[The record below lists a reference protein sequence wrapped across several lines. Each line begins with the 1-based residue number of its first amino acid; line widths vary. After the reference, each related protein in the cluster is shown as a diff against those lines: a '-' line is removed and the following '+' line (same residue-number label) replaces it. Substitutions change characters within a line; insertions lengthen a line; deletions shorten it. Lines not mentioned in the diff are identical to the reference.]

1 MIFSIKW
8 REETRFPTFERRA
21 VVTNRRDVIIRNDER
36 RRELLPYT
44 CPCCCRCCCV
54 AARRC
59 GRRHD
64 GDRAE
69 GGHVVGGGAG
79 HVRVWGG
86 RERAVLGERS
96 ALLDS
101 GAAA

>member
-8 REETRFPTFERRA
+8 RGEKTRFPTFERRA
-21 VVTNRRDVIIRNDER
+21 VVTNRRDVIVRNDER

-44 CPCCCRCCCV
+44 CPCCCCCV
-54 AARRC
+54 AAWRS

-64 GDRAE
+64 GDGAE

-79 HVRVWGG
+79 HVRVRGG